1 MVLLVTRYVLLKREK
16 REAKKKKERKETQ
29 TSTFR
34 RIQFQKRETNIKAQ
48 FQIQNTICGEE
59 AR

>member
-16 REAKKKKERKETQ
+16 ERQKKKKEKETQ